1 VNSTGNF
8 FRKIIHYNHS
18 LNKLALLIGC
28 IGLVL
33 LLGMADYLS
42 GFEFSFS
49 LFYLVP
55 VAITAWYIN
64 RNCAFIIAGLSS
76 IVWHFSNSLAGQ
88 LYSNPAIGLWNA
100 FVRLAYFGIISLLLV
115 YLKKSIQRE
124 RDLSSLDFLTGI
136 TNSRAFYSHANL
148 EIARAKRYG
157 HPFTVAYIDLDNFK
171 QINDKFGHT
180 VGDLVLK
187 IVAGTI
193 QTNLRQTDIVAR
205 LGGDEFA
212 IFLPESDPDSATIS
226 INKVRSLLI
235 NSMKENNWEVTFSI
249 GVITFREFSF
259 SIDEMIRKADELMYS
274 VKGNGKDNTKFAVEP

>member
-1 VNSTGNF
+1 V
-8 FRKIIHYNHS
+8 I
-18 LNKLALLIGC
+18 LIGC

-33 LLGMADYLS
+33 LLGTADYLS